1 LRWLRYSNLEAGYL
15 EAKSRY
21 LAQRF
26 GEGNRPTLKVLW
38 DGERRNPNAA
48 LTVFRHFD
56 SATVVQGL
64 IGERP
69 QTVLVLGYP
78 LFERIHYLLVAGF
91 DVYGNAGHQLAT
103 RLYFDFMRMEG
114 EMNFLA
120 FLPRAARQP
129 VRDHWYRDAD
139 PAHIQHL
146 DSTRSYYPLETGITY
161 KTSDPLAEL
170 YAMLKAYTAPVTS
183 PRYALASSGLKGAPL
198 ASLVEL
204 SGVRG
209 RAISYFPEAAFLTVR
224 GVAGG
229 DRHFT
234 VLSNNALSNVAEMF
248 GEAKRRL
255 PDEDTLTVVNG
266 FVGAY
271 PNAFF
276 AVDAAQL
283 PEFVAAMGRLASE
296 ADYDALLTRFGIRR
310 TDDRFWAHSDALADA
325 YRRWAPKEAG
335 LFDYNRFENR

>member
-1 LRWLRYSNLEAGYL
+1 
-15 EAKSRY
+15 
-21 LAQRF
+21 
-26 GEGNRPTLKVLW
+26 
-38 DGERRNPNAA
+38 
-48 LTVFRHFD
+48 
-56 SATVVQGL
+56 
-64 IGERP
+64 
-69 QTVLVLGYP
+69 
-78 LFERIHYLLVAGF
+78 
-91 DVYGNAGHQLAT
+91 
-103 RLYFDFMRMEG
+103 
-114 EMNFLA
+114 
-120 FLPRAARQP
+120 
-129 VRDHWYRDAD
+129 
-139 PAHIQHL
+139 
-146 DSTRSYYPLETGITY
+146 
-161 KTSDPLAEL
+161 
-170 YAMLKAYTAPVTS
+170 
-183 PRYALASSGLKGAPL
+183 
-198 ASLVEL
+198 
-204 SGVRG
+204 
-209 RAISYFPEAAFLTVR
+209 
-224 GVAGG
+224 VAGG